1 VPLGDLSL
9 HTLFDLLNYSAEID
23 ALALTTIDGKSIR
36 KSKPMNLAEM
46 TKQKILKNS

>member
-1 VPLGDLSL
+1 MPLGDLSL

-23 ALALTTIDGKSIR
+23 AVTLATIDGKSIR

-46 TKQKILKNS
+46 TKQGKVKG